1 MRAAAG
7 DNPLPMEELTLSCA
21 AVRELDRRATLELG
35 VPSIVLMENAGRA
48 CALEALA
55 LLDAPAGGTVAVCAG
70 PGNNGGD
77 GFVVART
84 LVNRGHDARV
94 LFLGDEARLARG
106 SHDLRTNA
114 RAWRAMGGGVTFLAG
129 TDGLAALRAALR
141 EAPLVVDAL
150 FGTGLARPLEGEARA
165 VVEALEAEADRRS
178 VLAVDVPSGLDADTG
193 AVLGAAVRATC
204 TVTFVA
210 RKPGLL
216 CGEGPARAGRVV
228 VAEIGI
234 PRPLLE
240 EARRAAASAGRGPG
254 G

>member
-1 MRAAAG
+1 MA
-7 DNPLPMEELTLSCA
+7 ELVLSRA
-21 AVRELDRRATLELG
+21 AVRELDRRAIEELG

-48 CALEALA
+48 CAFEALA
-55 LLDAPAGGTVAVCAG
+55 LVHAARSAKGAAKGAAKGEQGAFVVCAG

-84 LVNRGHDARV
+84 LVNHGREARV
-94 LFLGDEARLARG
+94 FFLGGPAELAAAG
-106 SHDLRTNA
+106 PDVRTNA
-114 RAWRAMGGGVTFLAG
+114 TAWRAMGGGVDFLDSDAS
-129 TDGLAALRAALR
+129 LAALRAALAG
-141 EAPLVVDAL
+141 APLVVDAL
-150 FGTGLARPLEGEARA
+150 FGTGLSRPLRGLARDLIETLDMA
-165 VVEALEAEADRRS
+165 GKD

-193 AVLGAAVRATC
+193 AVLGAAVRASV

-210 RKPGLL
+210 QKSGFALA
-216 CGEGPARAGRVV
+216 EGPARCGRVV

-240 EARRAAASAGRGPG
+240 EALRSAGHSG